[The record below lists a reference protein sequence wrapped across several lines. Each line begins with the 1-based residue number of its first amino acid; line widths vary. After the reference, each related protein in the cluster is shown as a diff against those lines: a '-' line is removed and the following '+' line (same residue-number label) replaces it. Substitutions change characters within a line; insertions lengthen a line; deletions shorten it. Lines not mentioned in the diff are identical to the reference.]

1 MSQRVLVIDDDPDLL
16 KLIQMRL
23 LAEGFEVACAD
34 GGRKGLALVESF
46 RPQVVV
52 TDLRMDDI
60 DGMEVFN
67 QVKASRPSLPV
78 IMLTAHGSIPNAI
91 EATKTGAFA
100 YMTKPFE
107 SAELVQEIKN
117 ALLLPSDNDA
127 DQDASGFCSDIVTR
141 SAVMGEVLAQAKMV
155 ARSDTSVLIQC
166 ESGTGKELLARAIH
180 KGSARAKRPFLAI
193 NCSAVPESLLESELF
208 GHVKGAF
215 TGANKSHQGL
225 FQAACGGTLFLDEIG
240 DMPLGFQA
248 KLLRV
253 LQERE
258 VRPVG
263 ATESVP
269 IDVRII
275 AATHFDLE
283 QEVEAQRFRKDLFYR
298 LNVVQLGLPPLR
310 ERRDDIPLLAN
321 HFLEAFARDRG
332 FSRRQFSADAMEL
345 LVAASW
351 PGNVRQLQNIVEQAM
366 VLSST
371 RIIPAQLVK
380 NALKMDAGEIQSFAT
395 ARDNFERE
403 YLAEL
408 LKITEGNVSK
418 ASNLAKR
425 NRTEFYRLLSR
436 HQLDPSEY
444 RDQRN
449 SA

>member
-1 MSQRVLVIDDDPDLL
+1 MSQRILVIDDDPDLL
-16 KLIQMRL
+16 KLLQMRL

-34 GGRKGLALVESF
+34 GGRKGLALAESF
-46 RPQVVV
+46 QPHVVV

-60 DGMEVFN
+60 DGMEVFS
-67 QVKASRPSLPV
+67 QLKASRPSLPV
-78 IMLTAHGSIPNAI
+78 IMLTAHGSIPSAI
-91 EATKTGAFA
+91 EATKSGAFA

-107 SAELVQEIKN
+107 SAQLTQEIKN
-117 ALLLPSDNDA
+117 ALLLNCDESSPQASPSF
-127 DQDASGFCSDIVTR
+127 GEGIVTR
-141 SAVMGEVLAQAKMV
+141 SVAMGEVLSQAKMV

-180 KGSARAKRPFLAI
+180 KGSARSGKPFLAI

-283 QEVEAQRFRKDLFYR
+283 QEVEAQRFRRDLYYR
-298 LNVVQLGLPPLR
+298 LNVVQLALPPLR
-310 ERRDDIPLLAN
+310 DRRDDIPLLAN
-321 HFLEAFARDRG
+321 HFLESLARERG
-332 FSRRQFSADAMEL
+332 FAKRQFSAQAMEC

-371 RIIPAQLVK
+371 RMIPEKLVK

-408 LKITEGNVSK
+408 LKITYGNVSK
-418 ASNLAKR
+418 ASHLAKR
-425 NRTEFYRLLSR
+425 NRTEFYRLLNR
-436 HQLDPSEY
+436 HHLDPREY
-444 RDQRN
+444 REQQR
-449 SA
+449 A

>member
-1 MSQRVLVIDDDPDLL
+1 MSQRILVIDDDPDLL
-16 KLIQMRL
+16 KLIKMRL
-23 LAEGFEVACAD
+23 LGEGFDVACAD
-34 GGRKGLALVESF
+34 GGRRGLAMVESF
-46 RPQVVV
+46 QPQVLV

-60 DGMEVFN
+60 DGMEVFS

-78 IMLTAHGSIPNAI
+78 IMLTAHGSIPSAI

-107 SAELVQEIKN
+107 SAELIQEIKN
-117 ALLLPSDNDA
+117 ALLLQGDD
-127 DQDASGFCSDIVTR
+127 DASPEDAGFRSNIVTR
-141 SAVMGEVLAQAKMV
+141 SAAMGEVLAQAKMV
-155 ARSDTSVLIQC
+155 ARSDTSVLIQS

-180 KGSARAKRPFLAI
+180 NGSRRSKKPFLAI

-215 TGANKSHQGL
+215 TGANKTHEGL

-263 ATESVP
+263 ATESIP

-283 QEVEAQRFRKDLFYR
+283 KEVEAQRFRKDLFYR
-298 LNVVQLGLPPLR
+298 LNVVQLGLPSLR

-321 HFLEAFARDRG
+321 HFLQSFARDRG
-332 FSRRQFSADAMEL
+332 FSKRQFSAEAMEH

-371 RIIPAQLVK
+371 RIIPAKLVK

-436 HQLDPSEY
+436 HHLDPREY
-444 RDQRN
+444 REQQN
-449 SA
+449 HA

>member
-1 MSQRVLVIDDDPDLL
+1 MSQRILVIDDDPDLL
-16 KLIQMRL
+16 KLLQMRL
-23 LAEGFEVACAD
+23 QAEGFEVACAD
-34 GGRKGLALVESF
+34 GGRKGLAMADSF
-46 RPQVVV
+46 QPQVVV

-60 DGMEVFN
+60 DGMEVFS
-67 QVKASRPSLPV
+67 QLKASRPSLPV
-78 IMLTAHGSIPNAI
+78 IMLTAHGSIPSAI
-91 EATKTGAFA
+91 EATKSGAFA

-107 SAELVQEIKN
+107 SSQLTREIKN
-117 ALLLPSDNDA
+117 ALLLNREDDSSEGNGDF
-127 DQDASGFCSDIVTR
+127 GEDIVTR
-141 SAVMGEVLAQAKMV
+141 SVAMGEVLSQAKMV

-180 KGSARAKRPFLAI
+180 KGSGRSSKPFLAI
-193 NCSAVPESLLESELF
+193 NCSAVPEALLESELF

-283 QEVEAQRFRKDLFYR
+283 KEVEAQRFRKDLYYR
-298 LNVVQLGLPPLR
+298 LNVVQLALPALR

-321 HFLEAFARDRG
+321 HFLTSLARERG
-332 FSRRQFSADAMEL
+332 FAKRQFSAEAMEL

-371 RIIPAQLVK
+371 RMIPAKLVK
-380 NALKMDAGEIQSFAT
+380 NALKMDAGEIQSFAS

-408 LKITEGNVSK
+408 LKITYGNVSK
-418 ASNLAKR
+418 ASSLAKR
-425 NRTEFYRLLSR
+425 NRTEFYRLLNR
-436 HQLDPSEY
+436 HHLDPREY
-444 RDQRN
+444 REQQR
-449 SA
+449 A